1 MTELREFTDF
11 AAGPLIFP
19 YKGRTYTAPE
29 VSIAMGLRLNGIL
42 NEGESPDLSTAELW
56 PELLG
61 SMWDEMM
68 ADNVPMVFASRAA
81 ATVMADFQ
89 YGREYATVMW
99 ETGGDPKALAEYLRQ
114 KSAPNRASRRS
125 NSTGGAKKTR

>member
-61 SMWDEMM
+61 SMWDEMV
-68 ADNVPMVFASRAA
+68 ADGVPMVFASRVA

-89 YGREYATVMW
+89 FGREYATVMW
-99 ETGGDPKALAEYLRQ
+99 ETGGDPKALAEYMRR

-125 NSTGGAKKTR
+125 NSTGGARKTR